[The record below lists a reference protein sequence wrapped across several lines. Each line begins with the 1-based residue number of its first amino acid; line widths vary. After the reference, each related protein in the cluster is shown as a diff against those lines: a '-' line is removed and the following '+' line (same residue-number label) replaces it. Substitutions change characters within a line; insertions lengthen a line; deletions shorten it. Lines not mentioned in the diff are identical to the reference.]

1 MERKWDCCRGAGSMK
16 ETLSNDVTTALIRS
30 LPNLPKTRLVELWKK
45 NFGREPGRIRPEL
58 MLSILAYRIQEMA
71 YGGLSP
77 NASAKS
83 QIIATSLRP
92 QSRSRD
98 EARQRFKSGTKL
110 VREWKGKRHEVTLS
124 DEGYRYMGKTYKTL
138 SPIAC
143 EITGT
148 RWSGPAFFGTK
159 KVKAS

>member
-1 MERKWDCCRGAGSMK
+1 MEEVPSQSA
-16 ETLSNDVTTALIRS
+16 TVQLIRS
-30 LPNLPKTRLVELWKK
+30 LPNLPKARLVELWKD
-45 NFGREPGRIRPEL
+45 NFGKEPGRIRPEL
-58 MLSILAYRIQEMA
+58 MLPILAYRIQERA
-71 YGGLSP
+71 YGGLSLET
-77 NASAKS
+77 SERS
-83 QIIATSLRP
+83 QAIAISLRP
-92 QSRSRD
+92 QSRTRD

-110 VREWKGKRHEVTLS
+110 VREWKGKTHGVTLN
-124 DEGYRYMGKTYKTL
+124 DKRYHYMGKIYKSL

>member
-1 MERKWDCCRGAGSMK
+1 MK
-16 ETLSNDVTTALIRS
+16 ETPSNDATAFLIRS
-30 LPNLPKTRLVELWKK
+30 LPSLPKMRLVELWKQ
-45 NFGREPGRIRPEL
+45 NFGKEPERIRPEL
-58 MLSILAYRIQEMA
+58 MLPVLAYRIQERA

-77 NASAKS
+77 KAAARS
-83 QIIATSLRP
+83 QEVATSLRP

-110 VREWKGKRHEVTLS
+110 VREWGGKTHEVTLC
-124 DEGYRYMGKTYKTL
+124 DQGYQYLGNTYKSL

-148 RWSGPAFFGTK
+148 RWSGPAFFGTRK
-159 KVKAS
+159 GKAS

>member
-1 MERKWDCCRGAGSMK
+1 MK
-16 ETLSNDVTTALIRS
+16 EKPSNDATAFLIRS
-30 LPNLPKTRLVELWKK
+30 LPNLPKASLVELWKD
-45 NFGREPGRIRPEL
+45 NFGKEPGRVRPEL
-58 MLSILAYRIQEMA
+58 MLPILAYRIQERA

-77 NASAKS
+77 NANAKS

-98 EARQRFKSGTKL
+98 EARRRFKSGTKL
-110 VREWKGKRHEVTLS
+110 VREWRGKTYEVTLN
-124 DEGYRYMGKTYKTL
+124 DDGYRYLGKTYKSL
-138 SPIAC
+138 SPIAS

-159 KVKAS
+159 KAKTS

>member
-1 MERKWDCCRGAGSMK
+1 MGLPQRGGFMEAPSKIA
-16 ETLSNDVTTALIRS
+16 TVTLIRS
-30 LPNLPKTRLVELWKK
+30 LPNLSKARLVELWKES
-45 NFGREPGRIRPEL
+45 FGKEPGRIRPEL
-58 MLSILAYRIQEMA
+58 MLPILAYRIQERA

-77 NASAKS
+77 VANAKS
-83 QIIATSLRP
+83 QIIAASLRP

-110 VREWKGKRHEVTLS
+110 VREWKGKTYEVTLS
-124 DEGYRYMGKTYKTL
+124 DEGYQYMGKIYKSL

-159 KVKAS
+159 KAKTP

>member
-1 MERKWDCCRGAGSMK
+1 MEEVPSQSATSQ
-16 ETLSNDVTTALIRS
+16 LIRS
-30 LPNLPKTRLVELWKK
+30 LPSLPKTRLVELWKD
-45 NFGREPGRIRPEL
+45 NFGKEPGRVRPEL
-58 MLSILAYRIQEMA
+58 MLPILAYRIQERA

-77 NASAKS
+77 VASARS
-83 QIIATSLRP
+83 QVIATSLRP

-110 VREWKGKRHEVTLS
+110 VREWRGKTHEVTLN
-124 DEGYRYMGKTYKTL
+124 DEGYHYLGKTYKSL

>member
-1 MERKWDCCRGAGSMK
+1 MK
-16 ETLSNDVTTALIRS
+16 ETPSNDATAFLIRN
-30 LPNLPKTRLVELWKK
+30 LPNLPKMRLVELWKD
-45 NFGREPGRIRPEL
+45 NFGKEPGRIRPEL
-58 MLSILAYRIQEMA
+58 MLPILAYRIQERA

-77 NASAKS
+77 NANAKS

-92 QSRSRD
+92 QSRFRD

-110 VREWKGKRHEVTLS
+110 VREWKGKTHEVTLN
-124 DEGYRYMGKTYKTL
+124 DEGYHYLGKTYKSL

-143 EITGT
+143 EIAGT

>member
-1 MERKWDCCRGAGSMK
+1 M
-16 ETLSNDVTTALIRS
+16 
-30 LPNLPKTRLVELWKK
+30 LP
-45 NFGREPGRIRPEL
+45 
-58 MLSILAYRIQEMA
+58 ILAYRIQEKA

-77 NASAKS
+77 KAIARS
-83 QIIATSLRP
+83 QSLATSLRP

-98 EARQRFKSGTKL
+98 EARQRFKAGTKL
-110 VREWKGKRHEVTLS
+110 IREWRGKAHEVTLN
-124 DEGYRYMGKTYKTL
+124 DEGYHYIGKTYKSL

>member
-1 MERKWDCCRGAGSMK
+1 
-16 ETLSNDVTTALIRS
+16 
-30 LPNLPKTRLVELWKK
+30 LV
-45 NFGREPGRIRPEL
+45 NPPGRVRPEL
-58 MLSILAYRIQEMA
+58 MLPILAYRIQERA

-77 NASAKS
+77 KASARS
-83 QIIATSLRP
+83 REIATSLRP

-110 VREWKGKRHEVTLS
+110 VREWRGKTHEVTLN
-124 DEGYRYMGKTYKTL
+124 DEGYHYMEKTYKSL
-138 SPIAC
+138 SPIAR

>member
-1 MERKWDCCRGAGSMK
+1 MK
-16 ETLSNDVTTALIRS
+16 ETLSNDVTTALIRN
-30 LPNLPKTRLVELWKK
+30 LPNLPKTRLVELWKE

-58 MLSILAYRIQEMA
+58 MLPILAYRIQERA

-77 NASAKS
+77 NANARP
-83 QIIATSLRP
+83 QIIATCLRP
-92 QSRSRD
+92 QSRFRD
-98 EARQRFKSGTKL
+98 EAKQRFKFGTKL
-110 VREWKGKRHEVTLS
+110 IREWKGETHEVTLHN
-124 DEGYRYMGKTYKTL
+124 DGYHYRGKTYKTL

-159 KVKAS
+159 RVKAQ

>member
-1 MERKWDCCRGAGSMK
+1 MGLPQRGGPME
-16 ETLSNDVTTALIRS
+16 ETPSNDATAFLIRS
-30 LPNLPKTRLVELWKK
+30 LPHLPKMRLIELWKQ
-45 NFGREPGRIRPEL
+45 NFGKEPGRVRPEL
-58 MLSILAYRIQEMA
+58 MLPILAYRIQERA

-77 NASAKS
+77 DASAKS
-83 QIIATSLRP
+83 QIVATSLRP

-110 VREWKGKRHEVTLS
+110 VREWKGKTHEVTLS
-124 DEGYRYMGKTYKTL
+124 GDGYHYMGKIYNSL

-148 RWSGPAFFGTK
+148 RWSEPAFFGTK

>member
-1 MERKWDCCRGAGSMK
+1 MK
-16 ETLSNDVTTALIRS
+16 ETQSSGETAALVRS
-30 LPNLPKTRLVELWKK
+30 LPNLPKTRLVELWKESFRK
-45 NFGREPGRIRPEL
+45 EPGHIRPEL
-58 MLSILAYRIQEMA
+58 MLPILAYRIQETA

-77 NASAKS
+77 EASNESRA
-83 QIIATSLRP
+83 IATSLRP

-98 EARQRFKSGTKL
+98 EARQRFKPGTKL
-110 VREWKGKRHEVTLS
+110 IREWKGKIHEVTLN
-124 DEGYRYMGKTYKTL
+124 DNGYHYLGKIYKSL

>member
-1 MERKWDCCRGAGSMK
+1 MEQARSQT
-16 ETLSNDVTTALIRS
+16 ETAALIRS
-30 LPNLPKTRLVELWKK
+30 LPTLPKARLVELWKV
-45 NFGREPGRIRPEL
+45 NFGKEPGRIRPEL
-58 MLSILAYRIQEMA
+58 MLPILAYRIQEKA
-71 YGGLSP
+71 YGGLSATA
-77 NASAKS
+77 NTRS
-83 QIIATSLRP
+83 QQIAISLGP

-110 VREWKGKRHEVTLS
+110 VREWRGKTHEVTLN
-124 DEGYRYMGKTYKTL
+124 DDGYRYLGKTYKSL

-143 EITGT
+143 VITGT

>member
-1 MERKWDCCRGAGSMK
+1 MERKWDCRREGGLMEKVRSQGA
-16 ETLSNDVTTALIRS
+16 TAQLIHS
-30 LPNLPKTRLVELWKK
+30 LPNLPKTRLVELWKD
-45 NFGREPGRIRPEL
+45 NFGKEPGRVRPEL
-58 MLSILAYRIQEMA
+58 MLPILAYRIQEKA

-77 NASAKS
+77 KAYARS
-83 QIIATSLRP
+83 QVIATSLRL

-98 EARQRFKSGTKL
+98 EARQRFKPGTKL
-110 VREWKGKRHEVTLS
+110 VREWRGKTHEVTLN
-124 DEGYRYMGKTYKTL
+124 DDGYHYFGKTYKSL

-159 KVKAS
+159 KLKAS

>member
-1 MERKWDCCRGAGSMK
+1 MK
-16 ETLSNDVTTALIRS
+16 ETPSNDATAFLIRS
-30 LPNLPKTRLVELWKK
+30 LPNLPKASLVELWKD
-45 NFGREPGRIRPEL
+45 NFGKEPGRVRPEL
-58 MLSILAYRIQEMA
+58 MLPILAYRIQERV

-77 NASAKS
+77 NTNAKS
-83 QIIATSLRP
+83 QIIAASLRP

-110 VREWKGKRHEVTLS
+110 VREWKGKTHEVTLN
-124 DEGYRYMGKTYKTL
+124 DEGYHYLGKTYKSL

>member
-1 MERKWDCCRGAGSMK
+1 MDEATSQSA
-16 ETLSNDVTTALIRS
+16 TVLLIRS
-30 LPNLPKTRLVELWKK
+30 LPKLPKKRLVELWKD
-45 NFGREPGRIRPEL
+45 NFGKEPGRVRPEL
-58 MLSILAYRIQEMA
+58 MLPILAYRIQERA

-77 NASAKS
+77 TATARS
-83 QIIATSLRP
+83 QVIATSLRP
-92 QSRSRD
+92 QSRTRD

-110 VREWKGKRHEVTLS
+110 VREWRGKTHEVTLN
-124 DEGYRYMGKTYKTL
+124 DDGYHYLGKIYKSL

-159 KVKAS
+159 KVKAL

>member
-1 MERKWDCCRGAGSMK
+1 MEQARSQTDTA
-16 ETLSNDVTTALIRS
+16 ALIHS
-30 LPNLPKTRLVELWKK
+30 LPHLPKTRLVELWRDG
-45 NFGREPGRIRPEL
+45 FGKEPGRIRPEL
-58 MLSILAYRIQEMA
+58 MLPILAYRIQEKA
-71 YGGLSP
+71 YGGLSATA
-77 NASAKS
+77 NTRS
-83 QIIATSLRP
+83 QQIATSLRP

-98 EARQRFKSGTKL
+98 EARQRFKAGTKL
-110 VREWKGKRHEVTLS
+110 IREWRGKTHEVTLNN
-124 DEGYRYMGKTYKTL
+124 EGYHYLGKTYKSL

>member
-1 MERKWDCCRGAGSMK
+1 MEAPSKI
-16 ETLSNDVTTALIRS
+16 VTVTLIRS
-30 LPNLPKTRLVELWKK
+30 LPSLSKARLVELWKES
-45 NFGREPGRIRPEL
+45 FGKEPGRIRPEL
-58 MLSILAYRIQEMA
+58 MLPILAYRIQERA

-77 NASAKS
+77 KGSARS
-83 QIIATSLRP
+83 QEIATSLKP
-92 QSRSRD
+92 KSRSRD

-110 VREWKGKRHEVTLS
+110 VREWRGKTHEVTLN
-124 DEGYRYMGKTYKTL
+124 DDAYHYLGKTYKSL

>member
-1 MERKWDCCRGAGSMK
+1 MK
-16 ETLSNDVTTALIRS
+16 ETQSNGETAALVRS
-30 LPNLPKTRLVELWKK
+30 LPNLPKTRLVELWKESFK
-45 NFGREPGRIRPEL
+45 KEPGRIRPEL
-58 MLSILAYRIQEMA
+58 MLPILAYRIQERA

-77 NASAKS
+77 EASKMS
-83 QIIATSLRP
+83 QAIATSLRP

-110 VREWKGKRHEVTLS
+110 VREWNGKTHEVTLS
-124 DEGYRYMGKTYKTL
+124 DEGYHYMGKTYKSL

-159 KVKAS
+159 KAKAS